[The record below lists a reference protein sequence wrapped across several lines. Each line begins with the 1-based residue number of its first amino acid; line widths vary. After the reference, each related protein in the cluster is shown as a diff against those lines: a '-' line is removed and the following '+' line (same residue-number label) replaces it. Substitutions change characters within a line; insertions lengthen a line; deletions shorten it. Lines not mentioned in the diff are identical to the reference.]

1 VLKNYTIAEASALA
15 GISIRSIRWYVKHGH
30 LASFRFPAGVGRKI
44 LIADDVLEAFI
55 AGMRLI
61 G

>member
-1 VLKNYTIAEASALA
+1 VRYHVKA
-15 GISIRSIRWYVKHGH
+15 GD
-30 LASFRFPAGVGRKI
+30 LASFTYGRRI

-55 AGMRLI
+55 LGMRLI